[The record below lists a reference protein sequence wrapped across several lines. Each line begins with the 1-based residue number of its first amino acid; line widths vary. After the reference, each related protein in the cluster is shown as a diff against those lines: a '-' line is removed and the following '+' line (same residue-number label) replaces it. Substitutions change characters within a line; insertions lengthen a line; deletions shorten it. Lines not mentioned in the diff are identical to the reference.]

1 MDTTVTEKNYPIRLE
16 WVLKF
21 FGLVVLI
28 GLSLIF
34 LSRIR
39 VNLGPGPDPRL
50 LTLLL
55 VIAGVVPVTNALLW
69 RAAFHYSLGS
79 QSLVV
84 RQGILSTQ
92 ELSIPYGVIWD
103 VTIHRDVFDR
113 LVGLATLRLKVFH
126 GTKMII
132 SRRLVHRCSC
142 GRLRAEWGE
151 CMRLFRNRGHHNLA
165 FMGIRCV

>member
-34 LSRIR
+34 LSRIG

-55 VIAGVVPVTNALLW
+55 VIAGVVPVTNALLSGTPRLPALLDLHRPPASALPGPARPGARGRPREAVRTDRRRVSERSAQPARV
-69 RAAFHYSLGS
+69 RA
-79 QSLVV
+79 
-84 RQGILSTQ
+84 
-92 ELSIPYGVIWD
+92 P
-103 VTIHRDVFDR
+103 
-113 LVGLATLRLKVFH
+113 
-126 GTKMII
+126 
-132 SRRLVHRCSC
+132 RRPRRC
-142 GRLRAEWGE
+142 RP
-151 CMRLFRNRGHHNLA
+151 
-165 FMGIRCV
+165 

>member
-34 LSRIR
+34 LSRIG

-55 VIAGVVPVTNALLW
+55 VIAGVVPVTHALLW
-69 RAAFHYSLGS
+69 RAAFPSSLGS

-84 RQGILSTQ
+84 REGLLSTQ
-92 ELSIPYGVIWD
+92 ALSIHYGVIWD
-103 VTIHRDVFDR
+103 VTFNHDVVDR
-113 LVGLATLRLKVFH
+113 LVDLATL
-126 GTKMII
+126 TT
-132 SRRLVHRCSC
+132 
-142 GRLRAEWGE
+142 
-151 CMRLFRNRGHHNLA
+151 
-165 FMGIRCV
+165 

>member
-34 LSRIR
+34 LSRIG
-39 VNLGPGPDPRL
+39 VNLGPGPAPRL

-69 RAAFHYSLGS
+69 RAAVHYSRGR
-79 QSLVV
+79 QSVVV
-84 RQGILSTQ
+84 RQGILCRPA
-92 ELSIPYGVIWD
+92 LSIPYA
-103 VTIHRDVFDR
+103 
-113 LVGLATLRLKVFH
+113 AT
-126 GTKMII
+126 
-132 SRRLVHRCSC
+132 
-142 GRLRAEWGE
+142 
-151 CMRLFRNRGHHNLA
+151 
-165 FMGIRCV
+165 